1 MSRFNQLICCSF
13 TALIAAA
20 FSCGHVAAQ
29 DIFTFMRSPVRS
41 QPVYDFRD
49 HTSLGEKIVTVI
61 ASLVLALVLIGI
73 FQIYTMVKVAFF

>member
-20 FSCGHVAAQ
+20 FSCEHVAAQ

-61 ASLVLALVLIGI
+61 AFLVLALVLIGMYE
-73 FQIYTMVKVAFF
+73 IYPMIKVAFF